1 MVALVYRYFQLEN
14 HYNNFNHGEFMKH
27 LFLLVFLY
35 SCVSVVAQKT
45 PIAQIKDTTL
55 VGVSTKFVPK
65 IGGRITVS
73 NQFASTTFLQD
84 ASGGIALFIGNTTL
98 RDQFRNQIS
107 IGDSVEIDS
116 ANLGEFNAT
125 TGKKGTGLLQL
136 TSDAN
141 KLRFTII
148 PNNRVAATPRNVT
161 INSIGESVES
171 ELLRLRN
178 VHFTTT
184 GNFQAGKT
192 YYVANQNGDSVQV
205 FIDRETELVKN
216 GTITPIPQNDIDLIG
231 VLSQFRGTYQLQPRF
246 GSDIGVEVIKD
257 TVPSQNTLD
266 ITTWNLYW
274 FGTTDTTKGIKNKTT
289 QFRNIATV
297 LNQFNDDVVA
307 LQEVTTEES
316 LNHLRDTLN
325 TLNPSAQYASLI
337 APILQDQKMGYLYK
351 QSTVKKIESDLAV
364 NGGSEAW
371 ANGRFPLRM
380 TINADINGK
389 GGKYV
394 LFVIHAKATSADSIN
409 DLNRRA
415 ADAQTFREY
424 LINFYGND
432 KVIVTGDFNDDVSRS
447 VVGTNPSPYKVFV
460 DDAANFSVLT
470 KELSDKGIVSY
481 PGIDG
486 AMLDNFIVSNEVV
499 AEVHRTKVVV
509 PSSISSY
516 TSTTSDHYPVTLRLL
531 PSGATSV
538 DDDATTNSEFT
549 VHVAP
554 NPTSGNAMIAV
565 DNNSGEQFV
574 RISVLNS
581 LGQEVTTIING
592 SVTNGYGYYT
602 VPSEILPSGVYTI
615 RVQRN
620 GHVSSTHFVV
630 AK

>member
-1 MVALVYRYFQLEN
+1 
-14 HYNNFNHGEFMKH
+14 MKH

-178 VHFTTT
+178 VHFTAT

-325 TLNPSAQYASLI
+325 QINTSAQYASLI

-538 DDDATTNSEFT
+538 DDDATTNTEFS
-549 VHVAP
+549 VRVAP
-554 NPTSGNAMIAV
+554 NPSSGSAMIAV